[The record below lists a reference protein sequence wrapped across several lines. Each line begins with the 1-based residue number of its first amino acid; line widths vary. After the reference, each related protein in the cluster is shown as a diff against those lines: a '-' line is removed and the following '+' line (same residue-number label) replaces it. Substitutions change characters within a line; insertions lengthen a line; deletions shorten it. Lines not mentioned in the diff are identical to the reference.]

1 MVITRAVFCFGML
14 VVGFIPNNGLA
25 QQATN
30 GKSAWQP
37 SEFPALS
44 FKDTAVA
51 QASPDSSSVMFIFP
65 ELILEA
71 KTRDIPVQKFR
82 TETRT
87 RTVDVEGKTVEQ
99 TYTVNVPYT
108 EMVTQT
114 YPVGVLGIAP
124 PGNAP
129 TKRVNVLMKDVRAWH
144 VDGDAIDA
152 ASLGTLLPQW
162 AHVFAIEMP
171 AESEFKGV
179 DPYYASFQRPQTI
192 VFYLAPGSIKK

>member
-1 MVITRAVFCFGML
+1 MVNARAVLCLGML
-14 VVGFIPNNGLA
+14 FLNYNPMTSVA
-25 QQATN
+25 QQPAN

-65 ELILEA
+65 ELILES

-82 TETRT
+82 TEART

-108 EMVTQT
+108 EMITQT
-114 YPVGVLGIAP
+114 YQIEALGVAP
-124 PGNAP
+124 PSNAP
-129 TKRVNVLMKDVRAWH
+129 TKRVNVLMKDIRAWH
-144 VDGDAIDA
+144 VEGDAIDA
-152 ASLGTLLPQW
+152 TSLGTLLPQW
-162 AHVFAIEMP
+162 AHVFAMEMP
-171 AESEFKGV
+171 AEIDFKGV
-179 DPYYASFQRPQTI
+179 DPYYASFLRPQTI

>member
-1 MVITRAVFCFGML
+1 MVNSRAVLCFGML
-14 VVGFIPNNGLA
+14 FVSFNPTTGVA

-65 ELILEA
+65 ELILES

-82 TETRT
+82 AETRT
-87 RTVDVEGKTVEQ
+87 RTVDVGGKTVEQ

-108 EMVTQT
+108 EMITQT
-114 YPVGVLGIAP
+114 YPVEVLGIAP

-129 TKRVNVLMKDVRAWH
+129 TKRVNISTKDIRAWH
-144 VDGDAIDA
+144 VEGDAIDA

-162 AHVFAIEMP
+162 AHVFAMEMP
-171 AESEFKGV
+171 AESDFKGV
-179 DPYYASFQRPQTI
+179 DPYYASFLRPQTI
-192 VFYLAPGSIKK
+192 VFYLSPGSIKK